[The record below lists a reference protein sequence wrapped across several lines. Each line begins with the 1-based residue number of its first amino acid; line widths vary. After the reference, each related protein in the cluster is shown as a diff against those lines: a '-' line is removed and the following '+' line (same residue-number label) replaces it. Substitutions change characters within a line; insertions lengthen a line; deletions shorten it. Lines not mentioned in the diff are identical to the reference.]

1 MMTELPPMTTRDAS
15 PLHVP
20 GVVTPQLIGLLRR
33 EFRLDWNGFHGAAHW
48 ARVRVNGLRLALHNG
63 ADTRVVEYFA
73 FLHDVCRENEG
84 RDPEHGLR
92 AARFAASIRREFIA
106 LDDDAFDLLITAIAG
121 HTGGKGHDNLTV
133 CTCWDADRLDLPR
146 VGTATN
152 PQYLCTHEAR
162 DPLQIGRA
170 REAAHGW
177 LRNHLRNDCRG
188 HADGLPRV

>member
-1 MMTELPPMTTRDAS
+1 MMTEQPPMTTRDAL

-20 GVVTPQLIGLLRR
+20 GVLTPQLIGLLRR

-63 ADTRVVEYFA
+63 ADTRVIEYFA

-84 RDPEHGLR
+84 RDPEHGPR

-121 HTGGKGHDNLTV
+121 HTGGKGHDNLTI